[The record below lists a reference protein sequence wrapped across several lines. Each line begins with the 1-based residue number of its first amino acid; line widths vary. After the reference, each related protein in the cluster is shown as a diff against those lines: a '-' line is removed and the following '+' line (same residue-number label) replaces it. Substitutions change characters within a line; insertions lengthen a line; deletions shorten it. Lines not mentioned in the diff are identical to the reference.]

1 MLADGLWL
9 INCLATY
16 LILFLQ
22 WSGGKKL
29 AEKDIPTKV
38 EENENAP
45 DASAEGEELLS
56 LESLDSILAEEDPE
70 FARSLSEIGP
80 DGEAIEIY
88 DEGSELK
95 YALEDEL
102 KIWQEAKG
110 FKRIASRVLP
120 FLPKLSYQLKMK
132 RTHLRLMWIKWKAEF
147 RNFLQNAGPLTV
159 KALKGV
165 LKSVKSGL
173 VSTVSTFQSFSWPKR
188 LAVLGLLLVTGLSGV
203 FLLKLSRGELFPR
216 EDLFVRSMG
225 SWATATYQYDP
236 KTDLDSFYDS
246 TRATQNMVLMKK
258 MIANIRPSESSG
270 PNPMGAFEFYV
281 ESAASEV
288 VIEIKDR
295 SPEMEDLF
303 LRTIEEMNFDELSSG
318 AGKRLLCERLQR
330 EVNKILTRGKVRRV
344 FIKTAIIKP

>member
-1 MLADGLWL
+1 M
-9 INCLATY
+9 
-16 LILFLQ
+16 
-22 WSGGKKL
+22 

-38 EENENAP
+38 EDSEDAP

-70 FARSLSEIGP
+70 FARSLGEIGP
-80 DGEAIEIY
+80 DGEAVEIY

-102 KIWQEAKG
+102 KIWQDAKG
-110 FKRIASRVLP
+110 FKKIAGRILP
-120 FLPKLSYQLKMK
+120 FLPKVSYQLKMK
-132 RTHLRLMWIKWKAEF
+132 RTLLRLTWIKWKAEF
-147 RNFLQNAGPLTV
+147 RNFLQNAGPMTIS
-159 KALKGV
+159 ALKGLV
-165 LKSVKSGL
+165 KSVKSNLSSL
-173 VSTVSTFQSFSWPKR
+173 VSAFQSFPWPKK

-203 FLLKLSRGELFPR
+203 FLLKLSRGEFFPR
-216 EDLFVRSMG
+216 EELFIRGMS

-236 KTDLDSFYDS
+236 KKDLDFFYDS
-246 TRATQNMVLMKK
+246 TRATQNVVLMKK
-258 MIANIRPSESSG
+258 MVANLRPSETSG

-288 VIEIKDR
+288 VVEIKDR

-330 EVNKILTRGKVRRV
+330 ELNKVLTRGKVRRV